1 MMRRLIMII
10 IIVLLILIG
19 AMTTGEADLRRNR
32 ISKES
37 YPNSFLGCQNI
48 LETKE
53 VPKINCETHRGG
65 LLSIFNFYF
74 IKKLEKILTP
84 PLCLSPSRVEEE
96 SIEALEAKWK
106 RIPINIRLIY
116 LSNSRR
122 WGTYHRGLKLHY
134 PDEEKTYKYS
144 TSQPSHPPDKTLAC
158 AAIKEHKLYNQ
169 PIYNIKE
176 SPKTG
181 DSGRNNKERR

>member
-1 MMRRLIMII
+1 MIRRLIMII
-10 IIVLLILIG
+10 IIVLLLLIG
-19 AMTTGEADLRRNR
+19 AMTAGEADLRRNR

-37 YPNSFLGCQNI
+37 YPNSFLGFRKI

-53 VPKINCETHRGG
+53 VPQINCEPHRGG

-106 RIPINIRLIY
+106 RIPIKIRLII
-116 LSNSRR
+116 LGNSRR

-134 PDEEKTYKYS
+134 PDEEKTYNYL
-144 TSQPSHPPDKTLAC
+144 TGQPTHPPDKPLAC
-158 AAIKEHKLYNQ
+158 AAIKEHKINNQ
-169 PIYNIKE
+169 PIFNIKE
-176 SPKTG
+176 SRKTKG
-181 DSGRNNKERR
+181 SSKNNKERR